1 MKIKGS
7 DILLTLDEMLS
18 NQFDFSNLSDREKE
32 AFFIGMS
39 IAAEATEYMQMHNI
53 NSEGTPT
60 SYNHKQMCLKL
71 CKSGAT
77 LNGEYNLQ
85 KIQKLS
91 KEGID

>member
-7 DILLTLDEMLS
+7 DILLALDEMLS
-18 NQFDFSNLSDREKE
+18 DQFGFSNLNDREKK

-39 IAAEATEYMQMHNI
+39 IAAETTEYMQTHNI

-71 CKSGAT
+71 CESGVT
-77 LNGEYNLQ
+77 MNGKYNLQ

-91 KEGID
+91 KEGTN